1 MRSATG
7 RAPRSDQGRIR
18 SLARGAGLVLAV
30 WVAALSSAGE
40 ANEWTLRTGA
50 RLDAYTGAGQ
60 SGHQVLAPFSLAF
73 DTPQWGLAV
82 RSAYGTSERD
92 PGTIPSG
99 SITGFTDTTLG
110 GYYRL
115 LVKGTEVRAGLD
127 LDLPSGV
134 SRLGPRQVVAVQD
147 PELVT
152 LRRFGEGFD
161 VNPTLAAYRNFGR
174 FGLGLGLGYLWT
186 GEYDPTTQPSDTLD
200 PGDELTAALLADL
213 YATDTIRLLF
223 RAAYTTFS
231 ADKRR
236 GVDAFREG
244 DELDLLLTTEWRPE
258 PWWATLT
265 LRNVVRFKAERVD
278 STSRL
283 ITEPRDSNGNEFRA
297 GLTVGYVLTD
307 AWGIQG
313 GVEVVYVDAN
323 DFPRGDPLHD
333 GGRTKVALGP
343 GVAWT
348 PSRILGVDASVRYFV
363 MDVEEGPLFPK
374 AGTIH
379 GIQAAVLVTYRF

>member
-1 MRSATG
+1 MR
-7 RAPRSDQGRIR
+7 RAHRSDQGRMR
-18 SLARGAGLVLAV
+18 QVVRVAGLGLAV

-40 ANEWTLRTGA
+40 ANEWTLQTGI

-73 DTPQWGLAV
+73 DAPQWGLAV

-92 PGTIPSG
+92 PGTAPSG
-99 SITGFTDTTLG
+99 SITGFTDTTLT

-115 LVKGTEVRAGLD
+115 LFKGTELRAGLD

-134 SRLGPRQVVAVQD
+134 SRLRPREVVAVQD
-147 PELVT
+147 PDLVT

-161 VNPTLAAYRNFGR
+161 INPTLAAYRNFGR
-174 FGLGLGLGYLWT
+174 FGLGLGLGYLVT

-200 PGDELTAALLADL
+200 PGDELTVAVLADL
-213 YATDTIRLLF
+213 YATDTIRLMF
-223 RAAYTTFS
+223 RAAYTSFS
-231 ADKRR
+231 ADERR

-278 STSRL
+278 PAGRL
-283 ITEPRDSNGNEFRA
+283 ITEPRSSNGNEFRA
-297 GLTVGYVLTD
+297 GLTLGYVLTD

-313 GVEVVYVDAN
+313 GVEVLYVDAN
-323 DFPRGDPLHD
+323 DFPRGDALHD
-333 GGRTKVALGP
+333 GGRTKVAFGP
-343 GVAWT
+343 GVTWT
-348 PSRILGVDASVRYFV
+348 PSRILGVEASVRYFV
-363 MDVEEGPLFPK
+363 MDAEQGPFFPR

-379 GIQAAVLVTYRF
+379 GVHAAVLVTYRF